1 MQILNQFDPIEN
13 EDYLRR
19 NVAEQVKQGGVNI
32 KKEYTL
38 RCHNSIKFG
47 VFIKIQINFFI
58 IFYN

>member
-13 EDYLRR
+13 EDYRRR

-47 VFIKIQINFFI
+47 VFIKI
-58 IFYN
+58 